1 MLQGK
6 KQILTIYFSRRGE
19 TPMDGE
25 LQTITKGHSEMV
37 AESIQKAVGGDI
49 FEIQPA
55 IPYDESY
62 EKCLIRARR
71 ELSGDER
78 PELKAYPENFDQYDI
93 IFLAFPNWL
102 GALPMC
108 VCTLLERLDFSG
120 KILVPFCIE
129 AGSGMGICDKMIRR
143 RCQRADIKNG
153 FVIHGSDIGSEW
165 TRKEITKWSR
175 NSIMGAPGSHLS
187 EEAIAYIAKM
197 FADEKNQNQPR
208 PFQLTDPEFYE
219 RFSNFAFDEVIHHG
233 NITDKTR
240 WIAILSALI
249 GSNSV
254 ELFQILL
261 PAALNCG
268 MTPVEVREV
277 VYLSAP
283 LVGLS
288 ETYPFLK
295 AMNECFIEKGIQLP
309 LPPQSRFAA
318 ECDESAGTQVLV
330 DLLGE
335 TMRNFAAT
343 GGDTSYINRWKIAH
357 YYGDYYTRV
366 GLDYAQ
372 REIVTQCM
380 LAAIGDVMES
390 MDGSSLQ
397 VIHTKAFLNLGHDRR
412 ELLEAV
418 SQCIP
423 YIGYPKCIKA
433 INAIHKGIAEWEN
446 EKKNKKNAEAPASSK
461 ADDGQSGG
469 CGLC

>member
-1 MLQGK
+1 MLQSK
-6 KQILTIYFSRRGE
+6 KNILTIYFSRRGE
-19 TPMDGE
+19 TPIDGQ
-25 LQTITKGHSEMV
+25 LQTITKGHTERV
-37 AESIQKAVGGDI
+37 AEAIRQAVGGDLFQI
-49 FEIQPA
+49 EPQ

-62 EKCLIRARR
+62 EKCLVRARR

-78 PELKAYPENFDQYDI
+78 PELKAYPENFDDYEI

-120 KILVPFCIE
+120 KTLVPFCIE

-143 RCQRADIKNG
+143 RCPRVDIKNG
-153 FVIHGSDIGSEW
+153 FVIHSSDIGSEW
-165 TRKEITKWSR
+165 TRKEITKWTR
-175 NSIMGAPGSHLS
+175 NAIMGAPGTHLS
-187 EEAIAYIAKM
+187 EKAAAYLVKM
-197 FADEKNQNQPR
+197 FSSDTFTR
-208 PFQLTDPEFYE
+208 PLQQSDPEFYE
-219 RFSNFAFDEVIHHG
+219 RFGNFAFDEVIHHG
-233 NITDKTR
+233 NITEKTR
-240 WIAILSALI
+240 WISILSALI
-249 GSNSV
+249 GSNAI
-254 ELFQILL
+254 ELFRILL

-268 MTPVEVREV
+268 LSPVEVREV
-277 VYLSAP
+277 VYLSTP

-288 ETYPFLK
+288 ETYPFLRT
-295 AMNECFIEKGIQLP
+295 MNEIFTEKGIDLP

-335 TMRNFAAT
+335 SMRNFPTT
-343 GGDTSYINRWKIAH
+343 GGDTAYINRWKTAH

-372 REIVTQCM
+372 REIVTQCI
-380 LAAIGDVMES
+380 LAAIGDVMER

-397 VIHTKAFLNLGHDRR
+397 VIHTKAFLNLGHDGR
-412 ELLEAV
+412 ELIEAI

-433 INAIHKGIAEWEN
+433 INAIHKGFSEWEK
-446 EKKNKKNAEAPASSK
+446 EKKSK
-461 ADDGQSGG
+461 AEKENSSAAQKPA
-469 CGLC
+469 